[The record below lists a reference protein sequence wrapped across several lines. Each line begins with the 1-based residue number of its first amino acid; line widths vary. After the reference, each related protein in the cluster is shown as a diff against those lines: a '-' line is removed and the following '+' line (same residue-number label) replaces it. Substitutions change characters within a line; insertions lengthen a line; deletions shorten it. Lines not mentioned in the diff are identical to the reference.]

1 MKKLFFLLCLIG
13 VSGLASCVNKSIKDN
28 VQVEIAEIKDEYQ
41 SADLEWDSF
50 FTEDVED
57 ESAIYQVDT
66 VLQSYTFN
74 LELPGCLQA
83 NKGIITVT
91 KDAIY
96 ISSRNFSNPDKDCPD
111 VFIARNFDSYEIS
124 GEGYDEFIDSYND
137 SQLREYKF
145 MAKPDNDYEVM
156 TYAELNKQKLCPE
169 FYTELDGDGE
179 WKEFTSVEDLCT
191 PFTYGDITIFDD
203 LPCHI
208 NLHYGKHIITI
219 NIAFPRF

>member
-1 MKKLFFLLCLIG
+1 MKKLLFLLSLINIL
-13 VSGLASCVNKSIKDN
+13 GLASCGNKSIKDK

-41 SADLEWDSF
+41 SADLEWDSDF
-50 FTEDVED
+50 TDCTEDEGV
-57 ESAIYQVDT
+57 IYQVDT
-66 VLQSYTFN
+66 VLQDYALN
-74 LELPGCLQA
+74 LELPGCMQA
-83 NKGIITVT
+83 NKGVITVT

-96 ISSRNFSNPDKDCPD
+96 ISSRNFSDEERDFPD
-111 VFIARNFDSYEIS
+111 VFIARNFDNYEIF
-124 GEGYDEFIDSYND
+124 GEGYDEFIESYND

-145 MAKPDNDYEVM
+145 MAKPNKDYEVM
-156 TYAELNKQKLCPE
+156 TYVELNKQKLCPE
-169 FYTELDGDGE
+169 FYTKLEGDSE

-208 NLHYGKHIITI
+208 KLYYGEHIVSI